1 MSNRSVYVLNV
12 CKNKLIATYEAYI
25 DRLDGVF
32 DFNFCL
38 SNDEYKEARIII
50 RKVHKEMER
59 EIPEVINKCRDI
71 SEFIYYYGSRN
82 YDFNY
87 GHFNALQEISEVFNV
102 ALDYLEE
109 QSIEVNIIK
118 IECDIPD
125 ELTYVHIIEDLKQC
139 DKRIEDGD
147 YPGAI
152 TRARRLIEGVFKEI
166 IFNITGEK
174 VNGNEKLPT
183 LLKQVQRC
191 LNLDSGDEK
200 LTDPLKQV
208 ISGLV
213 NVVNGLTTIRNKV
226 GDAHSN
232 NSNLRLHHALLVVNS
247 AKTLV
252 TFLFDT
258 YDYQRE
264 RNTLLVKN

>member
-1 MSNRSVYVLNV
+1 MSNYSIAVLNN
-12 CKNKLIATYEAYI
+12 CKKGLIETYSS
-25 DRLDGVF
+25 DLSKVNF
-32 DFNFCL
+32 DYNCYL
-38 SNDEYKEARIII
+38 NDEDYQEARKILMKIYD
-50 RKVHKEMER
+50 
-59 EIPEVINKCRDI
+59 EIGQDLPDLIKKCRDVK
-71 SEFIYYYGSRN
+71 EVMN
-82 YDFNY
+82 YCQSLVYHNNRD
-87 GHFNALQEISEVFNV
+87 FNALDIEEEIYCVFN
-102 ALDYLEE
+102 AAMDYIDD
-109 QSIEVNIIK
+109 QNIEVKLIY
-118 IECDIPD
+118 IECDIPK
-125 ELTYVHIIEDLKQC
+125 ELTYDHILEDLKQC
-139 DKRIEDGD
+139 DKRIADGD

-166 IFNITGEK
+166 IFNITGEE
-174 VNGNEKLPT
+174 VTGNEKLPT
-183 LLKQVQRC
+183 LLKKVQKC

-213 NVVNGLTTIRNKV
+213 NIVNGLTTIRNKV

-264 RNTLLVKN
+264 RNTLVVKK